1 MFEAYQK
8 YDILNHVNKV
18 AIYLDH
24 QLEDLARKKK
34 VIKQIR
40 GLGLMK
46 GIELFDT
53 ANHYIEKLQE
63 LGIIVI
69 PSGNNV
75 IRLLPPL
82 VIKEEHVDMLIQ
94 ALKRIL

>member
-1 MFEAYQK
+1 
-8 YDILNHVNKV
+8 
-18 AIYLDH
+18 
-24 QLEDLARKKK
+24 
-34 VIKQIR
+34 
-40 GLGLMK
+40 MK